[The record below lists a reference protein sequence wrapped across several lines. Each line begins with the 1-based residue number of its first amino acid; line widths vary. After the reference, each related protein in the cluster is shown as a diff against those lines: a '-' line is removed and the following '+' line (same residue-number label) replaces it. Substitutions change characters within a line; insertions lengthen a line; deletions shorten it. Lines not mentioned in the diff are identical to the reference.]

1 MTTPAGYRRVDLPFA
16 RRADMFS
23 VDQWAFA
30 MTHPGGV
37 AREIEPA
44 LDWDRCRGLEASDAQ
59 GGEPGD
65 VAAVHSSYP
74 YTLRTPGGT
83 VAASGLTWVAVHP
96 AHRRRGLL
104 RSMIDDHFARSRAR
118 GEAVSTLV
126 AAETAIYQRFGYGLA
141 CPAYKMT
148 MSRDVSFREVGGSDD
163 LIVRFEDADL
173 TRHAPVVRAVAA
185 RDQRPG
191 AMVAMSDALLAA
203 QFTDPEA
210 LRDGRERKRIAIVE
224 DEHGPAAFALFQR
237 KLAWDDTGAAGT
249 GATEAWAAVTPASSR
264 RLWSVLAD
272 LDLMRSFTATGLS
285 LDDPA
290 ILLAQ
295 DLRGLGVRLKDHV
308 WVRILDVPAA
318 LAARTYGADLDL
330 TVDVTDATIAENSHP
345 WRLEVRD
352 GRATVTRAEPG
363 SAIDLGMSIQDLAAA
378 YLGGTTIA
386 ALAGAGLVDEVRDGA
401 ASVLSDAFRSPMAP
415 RSTFSF

>member
-1 MTTPAGYRRVDLPFA
+1 MTIPAGYRRVDLPFE
-16 RRADMFS
+16 RRAEMLS

-30 MTHPGGV
+30 MTHPGDV
-37 AREIEPA
+37 AREIEPT
-44 LDWDRCRGLEASDAQ
+44 LDWDRCRGLEVGDGL
-59 GGEPGD
+59 GGEAGD
-65 VAAVHSSYP
+65 VAAVHSSFP

-83 VAASGLTWVAVHP
+83 IAASGLTWVAVHP

-118 GEAVSTLV
+118 GEIVSTLV
-126 AAETAIYQRFGYGLA
+126 AAETTIYQRFGYGLA
-141 CPAYKMT
+141 CPAYKIT
-148 MSRDVSFREVGGSDD
+148 MSRDVTFREVAGSED

-173 TRHAPVVRAVAA
+173 TRHASVVRAVAA

-191 AMVAMSDALLAA
+191 AMVVMSDALLAA

-237 KLAWDDTGAAGT
+237 RLAWDDTGPAGT
-249 GATEAWAAVTPASSR
+249 GVTEAWAAATPASSR

-272 LDLMRSFTATGLS
+272 LDLMRSFTATGLP

-290 ILLAQ
+290 ILLAR
-295 DLRGLGVRLKDHV
+295 DLRGLDVRLKDHV

-318 LAARTYGADLDL
+318 LTARTYAADLDL
-330 TVDVTDATIAENSHP
+330 TVDVADATIAENSHP
-345 WRLEVRD
+345 WRIETRD
-352 GRATVTRAEPG
+352 GRATVTHAEPG
-363 SAIDLGMSIQDLAAA
+363 SAVDLRMSIQDLSAA

-386 ALAGAGLVDEVRDGA
+386 ALAGAGLVDEVRQGA
-401 ASVLSDAFRSPMAP
+401 TSLLSEAFRSPVAP

>member
-1 MTTPAGYRRVDLPFA
+1 
-16 RRADMFS
+16 MFS

-30 MTHPGGV
+30 MTHPRGV
-37 AREIEPA
+37 EQEIEA
-44 LDWDRCRGLEASDAQ
+44 TLDWDRCRGIEAGDA
-59 GGEPGD
+59 GTVAGD
-65 VAAVHSSYP
+65 LAAVHASYS
-74 YTLRTPGGT
+74 YAMRVPGGT

-118 GEAVSTLV
+118 GEIVSTLV
-126 AAETAIYQRFGYGLA
+126 AAETTIYQRFGYGLA
-141 CPAYKMT
+141 CPAYKIT
-148 MSRDVSFREVGGSDD
+148 MSRDVSFREVPGSKD

-173 TRHAPVVRAVAA
+173 ARHAPVVRAIAA

-191 AMVAMSDALLAA
+191 AMVVMSDALLAA
-203 QFTDPEA
+203 QFVDPEA

-237 KLAWDDTGAAGT
+237 KLAWGDTGAAGT
-249 GATEAWAAVTPASSR
+249 GFTEQWAAVTPASSR

-285 LDDPA
+285 LDDPG
-290 ILLAQ
+290 ILLAH
-295 DLRGLGVRLKDHV
+295 DLRGLDVRLKDRV

-318 LAARTYGADLDL
+318 LTARTYGIDLDL
-330 TVDVTDATIAENSHP
+330 TVDVTDETIAENSHP
-345 WRLEVRD
+345 WRIVVRD
-352 GRATVTRAEPG
+352 RRATVTRAERG
-363 SAIDLGMSIQDLAAA
+363 SAIDLRMGIQDLSAA
-378 YLGGTTIA
+378 YLGGTTID
-386 ALAGAGLVDEVRDGA
+386 ALAGAGLVDEVREGA
-401 ASVLSDAFRSPMAP
+401 ASRLSDAFRSPLAP